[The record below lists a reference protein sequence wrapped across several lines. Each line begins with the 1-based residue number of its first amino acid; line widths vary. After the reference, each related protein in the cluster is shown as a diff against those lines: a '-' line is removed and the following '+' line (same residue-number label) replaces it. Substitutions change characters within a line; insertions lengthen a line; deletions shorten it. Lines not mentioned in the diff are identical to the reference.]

1 MTLGGNV
8 SEYFPPRPV
17 PMSFVNTMCKCVGIS
32 SMLSQGL
39 YSHGHEL
46 GTVVVPFVFGQRHY
60 TEHVDLELREQASE
74 APVRL
79 RCSTFWRPSKKNC
92 T

>member
-60 TEHVDLELREQASE
+60 ELREQAAQ

-79 RCSTFWRPSKKNC
+79 RCSSRWRSSKKNC